1 MVNHAIENIT
11 AESIEKSI
19 NYFSEAIEKYPFLRQ
34 DTYVNIDWI
43 KEKQHKLQKEKFD
56 KLLPQVY
63 AAVKSGEIESFR
75 YKGGYILTKDALID
89 YIVKTANGKGKL
101 HYMLGE
107 KNDK

>member
-1 MVNHAIENIT
+1 MT
-11 AESIEKSI
+11 
-19 NYFSEAIEKYPFLRQ
+19 Q
-34 DTYVNIDWI
+34 
-43 KEKQHKLQKEKFD
+43 EKQREKLERMLQKCPDVLTPLKASRWAPIG
-56 KLLPQVY
+56 KNAIY